1 MGNLART
8 IMKKTLP
15 ITLAL
20 FATLPAGAREFGTAV
35 AMTDRGSA
43 TYYVQARFAE
53 GVPQP
58 LMVDTGSG
66 YATINENTLE
76 QLRAVNGAV
85 YVKDLAGIMAD
96 GSEMTLPVY
105 RVSRLDI
112 GCCCPVRDVE
122 VAVFPGSTRQILGL
136 SALKNVAPFAL
147 SLHPPSL
154 TLSHCEV
161 EPRSLTSSD
170 PLSSGHPRAKSDAH
184 HNGTGLIKTASPI
197 RLR

>member
-1 MGNLART
+1 
-8 IMKKTLP
+8 
-15 ITLAL
+15 
-20 FATLPAGAREFGTAV
+20 
-35 AMTDRGSA
+35 MTDRGLE

-76 QLRAVNGAV
+76 QIRAVKGAV
-85 YVKDLAGIMAD
+85 YVKNLAGIMAD
-96 GSEMTLPVY
+96 GSEMALPVY

-112 GCCCPVRDVE
+112 GCCCTVRDVE

-147 SLHPPSL
+147 SLDPPSL

-161 EPRSLTSSD
+161 EPRSSTSSD
-170 PLSSGHPRAKSDAH
+170 PLSAGHTRAKSDTRPNAS
-184 HNGTGLIKTASPI
+184 GLIKTASPSP
-197 RLR
+197 